1 MPEFNLNYEN
11 ISVDYNAN
19 KEDTAGG
26 NTLGGGDIILVDI
39 HGGEG
44 GSFAE
49 IDESNLA
56 GGGKT
61 IAGWGVGGIGADDD
75 DGDHDIIFDPDG
87 DLLPPNKPTGG
98 GGDDAPDSILWDL
111 DGGHVPGGG
120 SEYLVHGVD
129 GETNGQE
136 LVFGLSASGDYADTG
151 MHDGTDSS
159 GHDPIADML
168 SR

>member
-61 IAGWGVGGIGADDD
+61 IAGWGVGGIEADDD

-98 GGDDAPDSILWDL
+98 GGDDAGLVLAAAGRMSP
-111 DGGHVPGGG
+111 PGMLLGMG
-120 SEYLVHGVD
+120 SC
-129 GETNGQE
+129 
-136 LVFGLSASGDYADTG
+136 
-151 MHDGTDSS
+151 SS
-159 GHDPIADML
+159 RM

>member
-61 IAGWGVGGIGADDD
+61 IAGWGVGGIEADDD

-120 SEYLVHGVD
+120 SEYLVPWRRRGNEWPRTGFRSERLRGLCRYGHARWHG
-129 GETNGQE
+129 
-136 LVFGLSASGDYADTG
+136 
-151 MHDGTDSS
+151 
-159 GHDPIADML
+159 
-168 SR
+168 